1 LPEIATYELQEPTA
15 IPLTSVELT
24 NLDVDEGMI
33 ASGETE
39 PTDLGFELRLL
50 PTPRT
55 QHSETISGDHP
66 AVTISAAILLAPPPL
81 LVHADR
87 PHLRLFDVD
96 TVTPRTYPTVR
107 EFATG
112 RSIPSSFLD
121 WIRSFVDADFTNE
134 EWGDSYMM
142 PIEGQPKYYH
152 CVDLLPHPQ
161 RASDWDIIWRAMNDE
176 GENVEN
182 NERKKDKET
191 NQRISE
197 ESLHAALRPRGLPN
211 ASISEPM
218 EKQDDEE
225 FQEFAAVGARRSQSL
240 QLRRVEVDALETQE
254 AGIIWLRRQYEL
266 AQG

>member
-1 LPEIATYELQEPTA
+1 M
-15 IPLTSVELT
+15 TSVELM
-24 NLDVDEGMI
+24 NLDIDEGMI

-39 PTDLGFELRLL
+39 PTGLEFELRLL

-55 QHSETISGDHP
+55 QHSETISGHHL
-66 AVTISAAILLAPPPL
+66 AVTLSATIPPAPPPL
-81 LVHADR
+81 LVDTDR

-96 TVTPRTYPTVR
+96 TVTPRTYPVIR

-112 RSIPSSFLD
+112 KSIPSPFLD
-121 WIRSFVDADFTNE
+121 WIRSFVDADFTDE

-142 PIEGQPKYYH
+142 PVGGQPKYYH

-161 RASDWDIIWRAMNDE
+161 RASDWDKIWRAMNDE

-182 NERKKDKET
+182 GERKKDNET

-197 ESLHAALRPRGLPN
+197 ESFHAALRSRGLPD
-211 ASISEPM
+211 AMISEPM

-225 FQEFAAVGARRSQSL
+225 FQEFAAVGTEASISSTEPGGNGCTGDARGW
-240 QLRRVEVDALETQE
+240 D
-254 AGIIWLRRQYEL
+254 YL
-266 AQG
+266 ASRAI